1 MILRTIE
8 KAEFTLGISEDMLK
22 AFNTA
27 NRDIFL
33 SKLHNCD
40 IKGNYLP
47 QLRKYLASK
56 QKQYISFDQIKK
68 TTLQSILCGVPQ
80 GSILGSLLFLIYAYD
95 PCMFLSLLATIM
107 FIDDTNLFLLDQNIE
122 KLFSSI

>member
-40 IKGNYLP
+40 IRKLP
-47 QLRKYLASK
+47 YT
-56 QKQYISFDQIKK
+56 IKK
-68 TTLQSILCGVPQ
+68 IFGKQTEAVY
-80 GSILGSLLFLIYAYD
+80 LF
-95 PCMFLSLLATIM
+95 
-107 FIDDTNLFLLDQNIE
+107 
-122 KLFSSI
+122 